1 MIYTQMGVLAKE
13 YQVVNGGTDFQHL
26 VYTTEHPA
34 TAENMTPEQ
43 LDAFKRTRAPY
54 AVYGLADGTGRA
66 DAEVTARTI
75 LFIDVD
81 DAATDYDTV
90 LGMLTGGI
98 MNRYNFVAYPTIR
111 NSVKPGARLRVG
123 VELDRPA
130 TQDEYVKI
138 WRVLGFALHVHGD
151 EAGVTRQFKQLQG
164 NYVRTSQNA
173 HRQPLFNVT
182 DTEPLPVDL
191 FVQTYD
197 SNPDQFSVAVA
208 PRGKQDLRE
217 DNTSGIPRYAQTN
230 KQLLMVI
237 LDPEQYYTLFG
248 GRDNMLTSVGGWVY
262 RQTYGDVGFTAD
274 VVEFVNSLGSE
285 PIATK
290 ELSDKFKSWVR
301 NWRY

>member
-1 MIYTQMGVLAKE
+1 MIFTQNGVLAKE

-43 LDAFKRTRAPY
+43 LEAYKRTRAPY

-66 DAEVTARTI
+66 DSEVTARTI
-75 LFIDVD
+75 LFLDVD
-81 DAATDYDTV
+81 DATTDYDAV
-90 LGMLTGGI
+90 VGMLTSGVV
-98 MNRYNFVAYPTIR
+98 NRYNFVAYPTIS

-130 TQDEYVKI
+130 TQDEYVKV

-182 DTEPLPVDL
+182 DTDPLPVDL

-197 SNPDQFSVAVA
+197 SNPDQFSVATA
-208 PRGKQDLRE
+208 HRGKQDLRV
-217 DNTSGIPRYAQTN
+217 DNASGIPRYAKTN
-230 KQLLMVI
+230 KQLLMAI

-248 GRDNMLTSVGGWVY
+248 GWDNMLTSVGGWVY
-262 RQTYGDVGFTAD
+262 RQTYGDVGFTAN

>member
-1 MIYTQMGVLAKE
+1 MIFTQNGVLAKE

-43 LDAFKRTRAPY
+43 LEAYKRTRAPY

-66 DAEVTARTI
+66 DSEVTARTI
-75 LFIDVD
+75 LFFDVD
-81 DAATDYDTV
+81 DATTNYDAGV
-90 LGMLTGGI
+90 GMLTSGVV
-98 MNRYNFVAYPTIR
+98 NRYNFVAYSTIS
-111 NSVKPGARLRVG
+111 NGVKPGARLRVG

-130 TQDEYVKI
+130 TQDEYVKV

-197 SNPDQFSVAVA
+197 SNPDQFSVATA
-208 PRGKQDLRE
+208 PRVKPDLR
-217 DNTSGIPRYAQTN
+217 DNHASGIPRYAKTN
-230 KQLLMVI
+230 KQLLMAI
-237 LDPEQYYTLFG
+237 LDPEHYYTLFG
-248 GRDNMLTSVGGWVY
+248 DWDNMLTSVGGWVY